1 MAEISTSNL
10 MYDALMARYTAKRLE
25 ALHGLSVYLTN
36 SVGIGEHPQI
46 LDEAAR
52 FAEQLAT
59 AEDVLT
65 CLKRNFST
73 ESVVNEVNENQ

>member
-10 MYDALMARYTAKRLE
+10 MYDALMAKYNAKRLE

-36 SVGIGEHPQI
+36 SVGIGEHPQ
-46 LDEAAR
+46 LMDEAAR
-52 FAEQLAT
+52 FAEMLAT

-65 CLKRNFST
+65 CLKRNFSA
-73 ESVVNEVNENQ
+73 EVPVNESAQ

>member
-10 MYDALMARYTAKRLE
+10 MYDALMAQYNAKRLE

-36 SVGIGEHPQI
+36 SVGIGEHPQ
-46 LDEAAR
+46 LMDEAAK
-52 FAEQLAT
+52 FAEMLAT
-59 AEDVLT
+59 SEDVLT

-73 ESVVNEVNENQ
+73 ETLLNEVKE